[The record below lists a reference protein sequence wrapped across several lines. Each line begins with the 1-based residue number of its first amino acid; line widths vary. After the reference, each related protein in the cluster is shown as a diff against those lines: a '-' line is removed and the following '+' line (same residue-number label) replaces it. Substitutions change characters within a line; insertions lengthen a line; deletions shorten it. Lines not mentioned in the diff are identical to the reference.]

1 MTHQSLTTLGVQP
14 NWNIPALADAR
25 EVICRLNAA
34 GFEACIVGGAVRD
47 LLLGL
52 PLHDADVATIAT
64 PEEIERI
71 FPQTVGVGRSFGVM
85 IVVTREGRHVEVATY
100 RTDGPAGDG
109 RHPEGVAYARTLAED
124 VARRDFTVNALAID
138 VERMEIIDQVDGL
151 GDLKR
156 RLIRAVGDPARRFV
170 EDRLRVLRAARFAA
184 RLDFSIETA
193 TWQAMQSADLSPLS
207 RERLLDEWRKAM
219 NHPSRWCYL
228 ELVKQFLPTL
238 VPPLQNVKLPTLA
251 IVPDWIAATAL
262 LMVQDLR
269 NGGTFQAWEEWTKTW
284 PFATAERN
292 ALLVLAKKV
301 LNVEGFLSARSAYR
315 LRQAAESDANSVIAL
330 WRALKSETDLIA
342 AETLETL
349 VSQHRSSPT
358 PFVTGADCLALG
370 LRGPQIGTLL
380 SEALDLQWEGTLK
393 TREDALKWL
402 AHRISSHGS

>member
-14 NWNIPALADAR
+14 DWNIPALADAR
-25 EVICRLNAA
+25 EVICRLYAA
-34 GFEACIVGGAVRD
+34 GFEAVIVGGAVRD
-47 LLLGL
+47 LLLGI

-85 IVVTREGRHVEVATY
+85 IVVTRDGRHVEVATY

-109 RHPEGVAYARTLAED
+109 RHPEGVSYARTLAED

-138 VERMEIIDQVDGL
+138 VEQHMLIDHVDGL

-156 RLIRAVGDPARRFV
+156 HLIRAVGDPSRRFV

-219 NHPSRWCYL
+219 NHSSRWRYL
-228 ELVKQFLPTL
+228 ELVRQFLPTL
-238 VPPLQNVKLPTLA
+238 VPPLHDVKLPFSA

-269 NGGTFQAWEEWTKTW
+269 RGGKFQSWEDWTKTW
-284 PFATAERN
+284 PFASAERN

-301 LNVEGFLSARSAYR
+301 QNVEGFLSARIAFR
-315 LRQAAESDANSVIAL
+315 LRQSAEADAVSVIAL
-330 WRALKSETDLIA
+330 WRALGSETDMSA
-342 AETLETL
+342 AESLETL
-349 VSQHRSSPT
+349 VSQHLSTPT
-358 PFVTGADCLALG
+358 PFISGADCLALG

-380 SEALDLQWEGTLK
+380 SEALDLQWEGILK
-393 TREDALKWL
+393 NREDALNWL
-402 AHRISSHGS
+402 AKNKDQK